1 MDGKKSEKSRIGGRN
16 MVFKKNRGK
25 YMKKLEKS

>member
-25 YMKKLEKS
+25 NKKKLEKS